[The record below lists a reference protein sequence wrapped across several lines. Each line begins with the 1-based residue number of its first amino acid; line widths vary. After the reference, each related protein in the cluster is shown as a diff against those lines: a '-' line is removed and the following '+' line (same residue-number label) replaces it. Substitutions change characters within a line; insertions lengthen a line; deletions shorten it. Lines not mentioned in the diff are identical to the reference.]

1 MKWSEVLCPDRVRQN
16 QKTETTAGRTTDL
29 RTEFE
34 KDYHRIISSASFRR
48 LQDKTQV
55 FPLDK
60 SDFVRTRLTHSLEVS
75 SFCKSLGQ
83 NIGNKIVQE
92 IRDPEFLPSYSADIC
107 DILQCAGLLHDI
119 GNPPFGHFGET
130 VMRRW
135 FREHLPVL
143 NFEDTP
149 VTELLNGQMKQDFFH
164 FEGNTQALRLV
175 SKLHYLI
182 DEHGMNLTKGLLGT
196 MIKYPVSSLGINKES
211 GNIKEKKMGYYYAEQ
226 ELFENLQES
235 MKLQGSRHPLAFILE
250 AADDIAYK
258 TADIEDAFKKGCI
271 SYHGLLDELKKA
283 GTDLPPDSLY
293 HEMAASLG
301 RYYDRAQKAGRS
313 DLESYAVQN
322 WIVKVQGKII
332 YQVTESFAAHYREIM
347 EGRYAKDLF
356 SGTEAEPIM
365 DVLGE
370 IAYRYA
376 FTTESIFKLELAA
389 KKILDFLL
397 DLYIPAILY
406 YDTPYWQ
413 EDGVE
418 AKAVA
423 LISDNYKRIYHI
435 CSKGKSR
442 EEQLYLRFLLVTDF
456 ICGMTDTY
464 AKALYQELNGIV

>member
-1 MKWSEVLCPDRVRQN
+1 
-16 QKTETTAGRTTDL
+16 
-29 RTEFE
+29 
-34 KDYHRIISSASFRR
+34 
-48 LQDKTQV
+48 
-55 FPLDK
+55 
-60 SDFVRTRLTHSLEVS
+60 
-75 SFCKSLGQ
+75 
-83 NIGNKIVQE
+83 
-92 IRDPEFLPSYSADIC
+92 
-107 DILQCAGLLHDI
+107 
-119 GNPPFGHFGET
+119 
-130 VMRRW
+130 MRRW

-143 NFEDTP
+143 TFENTP
-149 VTELLNGQMKQDFFH
+149 VTDLLSEQMKQDFFH

-226 ELFENLQES
+226 ELFHNLQES
-235 MKLQGSRHPLAFILE
+235 MNLQGNRHPLTFILE

-258 TADIEDAFKKGCI
+258 TADIEDAFKKGCV
-271 SYHGLLDELKKA
+271 SYHGLVDELKKA
-283 GTDLPPDSLY
+283 GAELPPDSLY
-293 HEMAASLG
+293 HEMTAALS
-301 RYYDRAQKAGRS
+301 RYYDRAQIAGRS

-322 WIVKVQGKII
+322 WIVKVQAKMI
-332 YQVTESFAAHYREIM
+332 YQATESFAAHYKEIM
-347 EGRYAKDLF
+347 KGKYEKDLF
-356 SGTEAEPIM
+356 YGTEAEPVM
-365 DVLGE
+365 DALGQ

-376 FTTESIFKLELAA
+376 FTTDAIFKLELAA

-397 DLYIPAILY
+397 DLYIPAILH
-406 YDTPYWQ
+406 YDTQYWQ

-435 CSKGKSR
+435 FSKEKSG

-464 AKALYQELNGIV
+464 AKELYQELNGIV